1 MEATMADDRYEA
13 IVRRLDR
20 LDREVRRW
28 RFVAA
33 SLALGTAALAVTG
46 AAAPRRVVEAQKF
59 VIRDAAGHV
68 RAELGPS
75 EGDKEVVLRFRDLG
89 GTSRVTLGLEGETS
103 LLVLGDKTGR
113 PRVGVA
119 TLAQG
124 APSLTLYDPT
134 GRARVDLGLGREGEP
149 RVALLDARGGSAWKA
164 P

>member
-1 MEATMADDRYEA
+1 MADERYEA
-13 IVRRLDR
+13 LVRRLDR

-33 SLALGTAALAVTG
+33 CVALGTAALAVG
-46 AAAPRRVVEAQKF
+46 GAAAAPRRVVETQKL

-75 EGDKEVVLRFRDLG
+75 EGDKEIVLRFRDLG

-113 PRVGVA
+113 PRVGVT

-124 APSLTLYDPT
+124 APSMTLYDPT